1 MDVRYQLP
9 FLEFE
14 KGQHHELSF
23 LQYHLQERLQNFY
36 QKKVKVG
43 FVRRLKYFLQ
53 DDSNYNSETLDD
65 VRCDSTYLPIEHYEK
80 YTKEDIVKKIQYFSA
95 NLITD
100 ESGSESDESDE
111 WYSDSNFI
119 ESFL

>member
-1 MDVRYQLP
+1 MGRILYYCFTKP
-9 FLEFE
+9 LE
-14 KGQHHELSF
+14 
-23 LQYHLQERLQNFY
+23 
-36 QKKVKVG
+36 
-43 FVRRLKYFLQ
+43 

-100 ESGSESDESDE
+100 ESDE

-119 ESFL
+119 ESFTVFSRLLGKMSREGSNDIWINYE